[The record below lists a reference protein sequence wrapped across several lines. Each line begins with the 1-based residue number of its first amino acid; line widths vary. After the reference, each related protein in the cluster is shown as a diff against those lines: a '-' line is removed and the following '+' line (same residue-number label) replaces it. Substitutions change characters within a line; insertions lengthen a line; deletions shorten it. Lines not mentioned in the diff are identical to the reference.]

1 MLEACTAMGSDTSA
15 GVPGDTKWPDV
26 EAIWQNIEIVPE
38 DTLRKIAQGPLVE
51 FTLEC
56 DDFE

>member
-1 MLEACTAMGSDTSA
+1 MGTDTSA

-26 EAIWQNIEIVPE
+26 EAISQNIEIVPE